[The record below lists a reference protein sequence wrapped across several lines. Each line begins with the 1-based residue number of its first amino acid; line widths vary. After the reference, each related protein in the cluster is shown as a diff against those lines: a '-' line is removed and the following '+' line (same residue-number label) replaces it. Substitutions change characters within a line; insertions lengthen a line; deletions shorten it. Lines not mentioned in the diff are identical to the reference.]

1 VTFRMDIAPG
11 LKVRPVLKAISER
24 RRALHKRPLSVISRF
39 RPLRRARG
47 VILEMEGSSSI
58 MLALW
63 ALPLSQ
69 QNLGLEF
76 AGVVL

>member
-1 VTFRMDIAPG
+1 M
-11 LKVRPVLKAISER
+11 VRL
-24 RRALHKRPLSVISRF
+24 
-39 RPLRRARG
+39 
-47 VILEMEGSSSI
+47 LEMHVGCSI

-69 QNLGLEF
+69 QKLRLEF

>member
-1 VTFRMDIAPG
+1 M
-11 LKVRPVLKAISER
+11 VR
-24 RRALHKRPLSVISRF
+24 F
-39 RPLRRARG
+39 
-47 VILEMEGSSSI
+47 LEIYVGCSI

-69 QNLGLEF
+69 QKLGLEF

>member
-1 VTFRMDIAPG
+1 MVG
-11 LKVRPVLKAISER
+11 
-24 RRALHKRPLSVISRF
+24 
-39 RPLRRARG
+39 
-47 VILEMEGSSSI
+47 ILEMHLRCSI

-69 QNLGLEF
+69 QKLGLEF